1 MVSTKIE
8 SGVVEKT
15 RIERAAQELEHFAR
29 SLGAEIY
36 GIASAEAFEE
46 FSKKPQP
53 NKFVPD
59 AKSVIIVGMPFTP
72 ELCATVAK
80 PWLAG
85 ISRKEADGAALTD
98 KDTRRPPAGVE
109 RYFIGDE
116 NAILSHE
123 VGLIAYK
130 IAWKLH
136 REGEQAF
143 YFPGPFKQDQ
153 RFRTTACQFTP
164 AMYLAGMGQMG
175 FNCSILT
182 SEYGPRVWVTAIITT
197 KDLPAGRPIE
207 PFFYEECKGCKECVK
222 RCPSTSLD
230 GKGWKNVF
238 RCAAYGCCG
247 TCLSVCPVGSV

>member
-1 MVSTKIE
+1 MISKQTKSPRDENTKIE
-8 SGVVEKT
+8 RE
-15 RIERAAQELEHFAR
+15 AQELESYAR
-29 SLGAEIY
+29 SLGAEVY
-36 GIASAEAFEE
+36 GIASAEAFKE
-46 FSKKPQP
+46 FPEKPQP
-53 NKFVPD
+53 SKFVPD
-59 AKSVIIVGMPFTP
+59 AKSVITVGMPFTP
-72 ELCATVAK
+72 ELYATVAK

-85 ISRKEADGAALTD
+85 ISREAADGAALSD
-98 KDTRRPPAGVE
+98 KSMRKPQAGVE

-116 NAILSHE
+116 NNILTHE

-143 YFPGPFKQDQ
+143 YFPGPFKQDR
-153 RFRTTACQFTP
+153 RFRTAAFQFTQ

-182 SEYGPRVWVTAIITT
+182 SEYGPRIWVTTIITT
-197 KDLPAGRPIE
+197 KDLPAGQPNE
-207 PFFYEECKGCKECVK
+207 PFYYEKCKSCKECVK